1 MGSIPTSASSLLLSC
16 PFELGLSF
24 KTLAVANGRV
34 KELADRYAA
43 PPRELTTCVAEF
55 EAKLAAHRAK
65 MGRY

>member
-1 MGSIPTSASSLLLSC
+1 LSC